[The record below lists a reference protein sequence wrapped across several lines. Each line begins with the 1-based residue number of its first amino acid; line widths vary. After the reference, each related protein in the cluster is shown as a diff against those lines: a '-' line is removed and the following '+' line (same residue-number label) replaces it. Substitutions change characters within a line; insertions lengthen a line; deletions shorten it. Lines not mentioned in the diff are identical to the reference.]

1 MSDELHELV
10 GAYALGAIDE
20 ADAAAFEVHLE
31 TCADCQNELFG
42 LTDTVLGLADL
53 EDQLSVAAPEP
64 RAVVEPE
71 LAPVEDLD
79 SRRNGRWLAAAAAVA
94 GLVFGLWTSGVF
106 SEDRVE
112 LIASATDT
120 EVIRLEGEAGTVD
133 VLLSNTE
140 AGVALDD
147 ANLTPL
153 EEPELYVLWV
163 IRHDGEAPEFV
174 GNITDWTD
182 VDKAWDLA
190 VENVDIVA
198 ISVEQAPSP
207 TTPSD
212 EIVYVGERTRD

>member
-31 TCADCQNELFG
+31 TCTDCQNELFG